1 MVCSE
6 FEVPRATLY
15 RHRQSASQQ
24 LELPLAA
31 KKRGPKTKLTDEAL
45 TEEIRAVLKASPFIG
60 EGHRKA
66 WARLRAKGVRTS
78 LRRVLRLMR
87 EGGLLAPG
95 KAQRTLGP
103 RAHDGTIITAKPNEM
118 WGTDATQAFTTEEG
132 WATVFIAVDHCTT
145 V

>member
-6 FEVPRATLY
+6 FEVSRATLY
-15 RHRQSASQQ
+15 RHRQSAAQQ
-24 LELPLAA
+24 MDLPLVA

-45 TEEIRAVLKASPFIG
+45 TQEIRQVLTSSPFTG

-87 EGGLLAPG
+87 EAGLLAPYR
-95 KAQRTLGP
+95 ARRTLGP
-103 RAHDGTIITAKPNEM
+103 REHNSTIVTSKPNKM
-118 WGTDATQAFTTEEG
+118 WGTDACCAPGF
-132 WATVFIAVDHCTT
+132 
-145 V
+145 